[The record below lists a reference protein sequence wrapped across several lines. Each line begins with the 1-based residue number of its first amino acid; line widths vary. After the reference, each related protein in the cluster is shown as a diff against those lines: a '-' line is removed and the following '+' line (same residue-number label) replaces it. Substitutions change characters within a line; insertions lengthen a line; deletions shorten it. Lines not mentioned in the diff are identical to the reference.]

1 MKKKGVILL
10 SMLLLMLAGCNS
22 DDDEIT
28 IKDKNIL
35 GYWERESDKEWG
47 TGGLVFSSNGEI
59 KLWEYAIR
67 SADDS
72 GPLTY
77 SERFWGYFWFD
88 DEGTIHIQNRTK
100 DSSPYPDESYYAVTS
115 LTSTR
120 LVIRVFGGLAGT
132 PLEEGFD
139 EVFMK
144 MTNMPYK

>member
-1 MKKKGVILL
+1 MKKISILCM
-10 SMLLLMLAGCNS
+10 SMLLLIVAGCSS
-22 DDDEIT
+22 DDDEI
-28 IKDKNIL
+28 IINDKNIL

-77 SERFWGYFWFD
+77 SERHWGYFWFD

-139 EVFMK
+139 EVFKK
-144 MTNMPYK
+144 MTSMPYK